1 MIRQH
6 FVAARSSQHRVA
18 ALALYRA
25 LLKTASTVPLP
36 HHLHPGG
43 RKHPLTKI
51 VRERFAKNQLLTSF
65 RLLYDSM
72 VAGYKFLT
80 LLTKGRDTKSPEHSE
95 ILRHLRKRNFTA
107 NLSRLEAPS
116 YKKPPRSK
124 QRLNPP
130 LFTKVSDPGEPVK
143 YKPTIRPLPKTAF
156 VGERKVPVTGNTAE
170 LLSFVRIKKPQP
182 RVFSRAL
189 SRKTNIFRR
198 SVRTLLRVSLED
210 MPRAELGDRWDA
222 MMDKLLLEEG
232 LTDEVVRDGPLASY
246 RFTATLTKAWWD
258 QKLMKIT
265 NDQTARAKAVSSLVE
280 QELALVKEEQQ
291 SGAKPTDPKLA
302 KETLDTILTE
312 YRQKHAEMERTKDT
326 SFEDPFLSEQWVAR
340 AQKLG
345 DEYARKY
352 EGRVDGSG
360 RRVSR
365 VKGQGLAKK
374 ENSLLGAVESDKEAQ
389 FFSQIATMR
398 RGGQQKSM

>member
-25 LLKTASTVPLP
+25 LLRTASNVPLP
-36 HHLHPGG
+36 HHVHPGG

-51 VRERFAKNQLLTSF
+51 VRERFAKNKPLTSF

-72 VAGYKFLT
+72 AAGYKFLT

-95 ILRHLRKRNFTA
+95 ILRHLCKRKFTA

-130 LFTKVSDPGEPVK
+130 LFTKVSAPDEPVK
-143 YKPTIRPLPKTAF
+143 YEPTIRPLPKTAF

-182 RVFSRAL
+182 RVFSRAI
-189 SRKTNIFRR
+189 SRKTAIFRR
-198 SVRTLLRVSLED
+198 SVRTLLGVSAKD
-210 MPRAELGDRWDA
+210 IPRARLYDRWDA
-222 MMDKLLLEEG
+222 MMDKLLLAEG
-232 LTDEVVRDGPLASY
+232 FTDKVVRDGPLASY
-246 RFTATLTKAWWD
+246 HFTATLTKAWWD

-265 NDQTARAKAVSSLVE
+265 NDQTARAKAVSSLIE
-280 QELALVKEEQQ
+280 KEIALVKEEKK
-291 SGAKPTDPKLA
+291 SGAKPTDPKVA

-312 YRQKHAEMERTKDT
+312 YRQKQAEMERTKDN
-326 SFEDPFLSEQWVAR
+326 SFEDPFLSEQWVTR
-340 AQKLG
+340 AQKLE

-352 EGRVDGSG
+352 EARVEDSG
-360 RRVSR
+360 RHISWAKR
-365 VKGQGLAKK
+365 QGLAKK
-374 ENSLLGAVESDKEAQ
+374 ENTLLGAVESDKEAQ

-398 RGGQQKSM
+398 RGGQ